1 MAYFKGFIESVK
13 VFCDYA
19 EDSLW
24 GFDPK
29 TQLAL
34 KSSDERPDDY
44 FKRMQ
49 AMICPLRTL
58 SDDADRIL
66 TDPHA
71 PWTYI
76 GQTDTKKAWQGFR
89 EELTKAH
96 DCCFKVIELVD
107 AHLRHGQEDCAKF
120 QESFEEVV
128 KNLEAV
134 RGSFREARSYEP
146 CRHYRI

>member
-1 MAYFKGFIESVK
+1 MAYFN
-13 VFCDYA
+13 D
-19 EDSLW
+19 
-24 GFDPK
+24 
-29 TQLAL
+29 
-34 KSSDERPDDY
+34 DERPDDY

-66 TDPHA
+66 TDL
-71 PWTYI
+71 